1 MCCIS
6 YLFTR
11 SFMKSF
17 IQIDLDAEF
26 GASVSP
32 CVCAHPCASLHMCV
46 RAVKPEEDQQSQK
59 NCMSPG
65 FTFYWCVSSSCPLHP
80 IKASC
85 VALLYVSKNPE
96 THIISSDSV
105 TAKNFPLGGERGKK
119 NFPLVFP
126 SETLKSVQTKELKKK
141 VLKTS
146 MSTQS
151 SITFLWVRA
160 LENILKSRS
169 SLVSALMRCYLGWL
183 TRLQR
188 TELFLQLTPP
198 VKCAS
203 KLHGP
208 TWVACRPHCRY
219 HQSPYC
225 NIRNSDPFP
234 RTVCKYTWN
243 YYYFSWFLQMFSEK
257 GFHVFC
263 FFNSELE

>member
-1 MCCIS
+1 MLNLGWVCLRVYVHIHVHLYICVLEPWSQKRIS
-6 YLFTR
+6 KAKRTACLLVSLF
-11 SFMKSF
+11 
-17 IQIDLDAEF
+17 I
-26 GASVSP
+26 GV
-32 CVCAHPCASLHMCV
+32 SLHLALCIQLKQ
-46 RAVKPEEDQQSQK
+46 AV
-59 NCMSPG
+59 
-65 FTFYWCVSSSCPLHP
+65 
-80 IKASC
+80 
-85 VALLYVSKNPE
+85 LLFFMWARNPE

-105 TAKNFPLGGERGKK
+105 TAK

-141 VLKTS
+141 TVLKTS

-151 SITFLWVRA
+151 SITFLWVRT

-188 TELFLQLTPP
+188 TELLLQLTPP

-219 HQSPYC
+219 RQS
-225 NIRNSDPFP
+225 
-234 RTVCKYTWN
+234 T
-243 YYYFSWFLQMFSEK
+243 
-257 GFHVFC
+257 
-263 FFNSELE
+263 